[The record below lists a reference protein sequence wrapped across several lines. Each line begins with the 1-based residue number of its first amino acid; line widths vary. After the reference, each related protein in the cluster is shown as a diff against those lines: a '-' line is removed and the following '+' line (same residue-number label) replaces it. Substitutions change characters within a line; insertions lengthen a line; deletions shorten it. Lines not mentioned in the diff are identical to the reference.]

1 VDLDRDGR
9 PDLVTGSYLPGD
21 VFWFPRTEGGGLGAA
36 RRVDLAG
43 GEPLRVGRASWPC
56 VTDWEGDGDLDL
68 VVGNMLGAVL
78 LARNASGGAALALA
92 PPVPLQAAGAELKLV
107 ATNAAPCVVDW
118 DGDGA
123 QDLLLGAGDGA
134 VRLYRNASRSG
145 EPALGAPV
153 ELIAPC
159 PAGAPPARPIR
170 SGPRARVALADW
182 NADGRLDL
190 LVGEHVSEDGPPVVL
205 DAAGERALEE
215 ARRASAALG
224 VERGERERAAFTR
237 WLAEKHIPA
246 HEASL
251 HHDDFLV
258 EWEAG
263 SEGRALVERQA
274 ELAATLARLQAP
286 ILEHGRVWVYLRRGS

>member
-1 VDLDRDGR
+1 MDLDRDGR
-9 PDLVTGSYLPGD
+9 ADLVSGSYLPGD
-21 VFWFPRTEGGGLGAA
+21 VFWFPRAADGGLGDA
-36 RRVDLAG
+36 RRVDLAS
-43 GEPLRVGRASWPC
+43 GEPLRVGRASWPF
-56 VTDWEGDGDLDL
+56 VGDWEGDGDLDL

-78 LARNASGGAALALA
+78 LVRNGSGGVALALA
-92 PPVPLQAAGAELKLV
+92 APEPLRVAGAELKLV
-107 ATNAAPCVVDW
+107 ATNAAPCLADW

-145 EPALGAPV
+145 EPILGAPV

-159 PAGAPPARPIR
+159 PAGAPPARPTR
-170 SGPRARVALADW
+170 SGPRARVAVADW

-190 LVGEHVSEDGPPVVL
+190 LVGEHVSEDGPPVTL

-215 ARRASAALG
+215 ALRASAALG
-224 VERGERERAAFTR
+224 LERGERERAAFTR
-237 WLAEKHIPA
+237 WLAEKRIPPG
-246 HEASL
+246 EASA

-263 SEGRALVERQA
+263 AEGRALVERQA
-274 ELAATLARLQAP
+274 ELTATLARLQAP
-286 ILEHGRVWVYLRRGS
+286 VLEHGRVWVYLRRAP